1 MTAVATEE
9 ILSPLWILAVLWV
22 DAKRQVGIHQR
33 KLRWRKTW
41 LAQRERLY
49 KAQLVRHG
57 AFEPGRHEN
66 GLIGAMPFE
75 RHENGLIGLRAILSH

>member
-9 ILSPLWILAVLWV
+9 ILCSAAISALDPR